1 MPLSHIYQP
10 ALVAFISDVYNFYL
24 CRVQLLSLSCTV
36 SILVVDD
43 IHMVVMGLLLIFLG
57 RDVWDYR
64 FFMLPLSSTIIDGKL
79 RFAVSYAICTVN
91 VYYIL
96 LLQWV

>member
-1 MPLSHIYQP
+1 
-10 ALVAFISDVYNFYL
+10 
-24 CRVQLLSLSCTV
+24 
-36 SILVVDD
+36 
-43 IHMVVMGLLLIFLG
+43 MVVMGLLLIFLG